1 MITPADK
8 AHLHSSDGSSSST
21 SASDTRTLGVQ
32 ASKVM
37 RDVQDLGSIA
47 ADTVGQTTGR
57 LKAQG
62 REYIEA
68 GRERACKL
76 KGDVAVRRL
85 QSHQVDLAGDRDRCP
100 HRHLRAPRS
109 LRPAGKAS

>member
-21 SASDTRTLGVQ
+21 SSSDTRTLGVQ

-76 KGDVAVRRL
+76 KGDVAEYVGSNPIKSILLAIGIGALIGISVRR
-85 QSHQVDLAGDRDRCP
+85 GR
-100 HRHLRAPRS
+100 
-109 LRPAGKAS
+109 